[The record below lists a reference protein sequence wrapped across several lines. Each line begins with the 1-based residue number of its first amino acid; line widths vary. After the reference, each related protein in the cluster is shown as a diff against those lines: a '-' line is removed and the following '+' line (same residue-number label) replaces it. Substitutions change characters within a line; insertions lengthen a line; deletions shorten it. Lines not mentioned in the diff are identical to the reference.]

1 MKRQGENCQG
11 TRRKSGLKRSRLFKE
26 DRGKSKQIE
35 VRVQNKRQGSR
46 PFVPSLLDLSLRV
59 LAENAEGIVSL
70 ELVPDLL
77 KERLTIL
84 LCNMRKMDVHMLNL
98 LLKPCP
104 TVIRVKDCSWLTESQ
119 FRQTFGNCDTESLR
133 VLQLDLCGQCMLDIA
148 LTDTL
153 ARSLNSLPN
162 LATVSL
168 RGACSLSDNGIKA
181 LVMSAS
187 ALLS

>member
-1 MKRQGENCQG
+1 MKRQGKNCQG
-11 TRRKSGLKRSRLFKE
+11 TRKKSGLKRSRLLDKE
-26 DRGKSKQIE
+26 DRGKRKQIE

-46 PFVPSLLDLSLRV
+46 PFVPSLLDLSLGV

-133 VLQLDLCGQCMLDIA
+133 VTNSAFPSILICARVASIEVA
-148 LTDTL
+148 YTL
-153 ARSLNSLPN
+153 GHFYFFFVQA
-162 LATVSL
+162 
-168 RGACSLSDNGIKA
+168 
-181 LVMSAS
+181 
-187 ALLS
+187 